1 MFVSKFDQRFNN
13 KKFNPDDITNYD
25 KMKVKEN
32 PMESVVK
39 KLEEKGLDPK
49 RAFYAFDEDC
59 DEVLTVEEIK
69 KGLKYHK
76 VYLLDNEMRELVRAM
91 DDNHDGVVSITEW
104 ENIL

>member
-13 KKFNPDDITNYD
+13 KKFNPDDIPNYD
-25 KMKVKEN
+25 KIKVKEN

>member
-1 MFVSKFDQRFNN
+1 MVSNIENFLLL
-13 KKFNPDDITNYD
+13 FNPHNKY
-25 KMKVKEN
+25 EL
-32 PMESVVK
+32 SRYWQ

>member
-1 MFVSKFDQRFNN
+1 LRTRSHTTAVNTSKEAVVIA
-13 KKFNPDDITNYD
+13 ITGQ
-25 KMKVKEN
+25 KARSKR
-32 PMESVVK
+32 VK